1 MMMQKIKISSGFFGL
16 AAAILLVTG
25 CLVSGTFVIVEEFS
39 FTGQTGFYFY
49 EVDITSEP
57 DWEDHKDDID
67 FI

>member
-1 MMMQKIKISSGFFGL
+1 MMQKIKISSGFFGL

-49 EVDITSEP
+49 
-57 DWEDHKDDID
+57 
-67 FI
+67 